1 MADPKAMNGFSIAFL
16 IIVKDGLFARGGKTV
31 DT

>member
-1 MADPKAMNGFSIAFL
+1 MADPKAMSGFSIAFL
-16 IIVKDGLFARGGKTV
+16 FIVKDGLWAGSGKTV